1 MLVVLL
7 WSLHRRLVRLV
18 VDAMGGPVEDANY
31 LNLKR
36 HQLSLQLN
44 CVLLP
49 LGLLRVGL
57 SCHMSLL
64 FKVISLTT
72 HLMRSLT
79 YIILDNIQL

>member
-1 MLVVLL
+1 VVAAQ
-7 WSLHRRLVRLV
+7 SRALHVGVASVEVAQKIVTLV
-18 VDAMGGPVEDANY
+18 VDAIGGSVEDTDC

-49 LGLLRVGL
+49 LGLLWVEPP
-57 SCHMSLL
+57 CHRSLL

-72 HLMRSLT
+72 HLM
-79 YIILDNIQL
+79 